1 MSVRCQE
8 CIIYGLFKNCEIW
21 TSYYPF
27 KSLISHVLLQRAKD
41 TQEYIFFHL
50 LSGSIPV
57 RAQKLVLLL
66 CFSLSLATGDAAEKC

>member
-1 MSVRCQE
+1 MVFLKIVKFGQA
-8 CIIYGLFKNCEIW
+8 II
-21 TSYYPF
+21 
-27 KSLISHVLLQRAKD
+27 LLKVSFHMQRAKD

-50 LSGSIPV
+50 LSGSVPV